1 MSNKNLRN
9 VLSKFATGVTI
20 VSTIDDDGKPI
31 GVWEETDPRDKNNLI
46 ITTYSDEG
54 KVISVSKKTI
64 TYSSK

>member
-1 MSNKNLRN
+1 MNNDN
-9 VLSKFATGVTI
+9 ATCSECGGPAELEYN
-20 VSTIDDDGKPI
+20 DDGKPI

-54 KVISVSKKTI
+54 KVISVSEKTI